1 MQFKIDLRPYS
12 LPRIFLFW
20 WEKCLPV
27 LANNSFFNAVQAL
40 LAELTACLASSPR
53 FTLNSTKEKMPAF
66 HHQQE
71 SCRVRAFHLNYYPL
85 LNASS
90 TACKKEAH
98 TSHSARKLSSISFQA
113 CLGANQW
120 QCFVKFCFR
129 LKFKPEEYLLEDV
142 KFSHLK
148 MFLHSGPNSALAAT
162 VNESRHA
169 SSVCLCCRVPLSRA
183 RCGLHFSVSSMQRRA
198 WPRLWLIIAYYTPQQ
213 TTVPRG
219 AKRHCPNL

>member
-1 MQFKIDLRPYS
+1 
-12 LPRIFLFW
+12 
-20 WEKCLPV
+20 
-27 LANNSFFNAVQAL
+27 
-40 LAELTACLASSPR
+40 
-53 FTLNSTKEKMPAF
+53 MPTF

-71 SCRVRAFHLNYYPL
+71 SCRVRAFHLNYHPL

-90 TACKKEAH
+90 TDCKKEAH

-113 CLGANQW
+113 CLGANQS

-148 MFLHSGPNSALAAT
+148 MFLDLGPNSALAAR

-169 SSVCLCCRVPLSRA
+169 SSVCLCCRVLLGRA
-183 RCGLHFSVSSMQRRA
+183 HCGLHFSVSSVQRRA
-198 WPRLWLIIAYYTPQQ
+198 WPRLWLIITCYTPRQ
-213 TTVPRG
+213 TAVPQR